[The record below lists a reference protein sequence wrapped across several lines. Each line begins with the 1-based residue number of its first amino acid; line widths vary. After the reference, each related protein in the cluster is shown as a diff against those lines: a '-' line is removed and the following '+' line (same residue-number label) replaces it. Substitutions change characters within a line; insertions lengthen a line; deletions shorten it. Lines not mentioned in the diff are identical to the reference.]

1 MTRKQKSILRGIAM
15 ATMTLEEI
23 MAIPDEEIRKEEES
37 VKKIPCEHDP
47 DCPKRTMEQLK
58 AMGWH
63 RGNPRKKRRENS
75 RPIRTAYFLGQMI
88 FEKKRALKARK
99 LPSCIV

>member
-1 MTRKQKSILRGIAM
+1 M

-58 AMGWH
+58 AMGWL
-63 RGNPRKKRRENS
+63 GVIPEKKRRENS
-75 RPIRTAYFLGQMI
+75 RPIRTAYFSFYQTKFLFLEFAYGI
-88 FEKKRALKARK
+88 LYFFLCKSFKSR
-99 LPSCIV
+99 